1 MEGNNEVH
9 THTHT
14 SRQHVPHTLLN
25 GFPTETQLFDA
36 EAETDGLNEAVDR
49 LSLEL
54 RIAEARAGAASQAQE
69 HMQVS
74 IGCWLLFAAAQPS
87 Q

>member
-1 MEGNNEVH
+1 MVVNNEVH

-14 SRQHVPHTLLN
+14 SRQHVLNTLLN

-74 IGCWLLFAAAQPS
+74 IGCWLL
-87 Q
+87 